1 MYFRLGLFILF
12 VCKHQTNKIEINLYK
27 EMIKSWAL
35 SRFILEQHSVQH
47 TLTVWLLYGKSDY
60 NLWSQSS
67 KQFKDQTINGNW
79 LVETAS
85 PCESLILNNN
95 TKSRLIKY
103 IKMIAAI
110 IKLINNIQCSAI
122 LFYKNST
129 HRIIFYLYVNLN
141 IATQIAAHI

>member
-47 TLTVWLLYGKSDY
+47 TLTVWLL
-60 NLWSQSS
+60 WSQSS
-67 KQFKDQTINGNW
+67 KQFKDQTINGNG

-103 IKMIAAI
+103 IKMKAAI
-110 IKLINNIQCSAI
+110 IKLINNIQYSAI

-141 IATQIAAHI
+141 TATQIAAHI